1 MRMEKKG
8 VAVFGEIAI
17 DFDRMELQRAGQT
30 VPATGLE
37 FRLLKLFVDHPGYV
51 FSREELIRAAWPK
64 RKRATHR
71 TVDNSISHL
80 RRKLEGDP
88 AQPALFQTVFG
99 VGYKFV
105 PRSNPKRI
113 LGSA

>member
-1 MRMEKKG
+1 MRMDRKG

-71 TVDNSISHL
+71 TVDTSISHL
-80 RRKLEGDP
+80 RRKLEGNP
-88 AQPALFQTVFG
+88 TEPVMFQTVFG

-105 PRSNPKRI
+105 PHSNPRRI
-113 LGSA
+113 FTSA